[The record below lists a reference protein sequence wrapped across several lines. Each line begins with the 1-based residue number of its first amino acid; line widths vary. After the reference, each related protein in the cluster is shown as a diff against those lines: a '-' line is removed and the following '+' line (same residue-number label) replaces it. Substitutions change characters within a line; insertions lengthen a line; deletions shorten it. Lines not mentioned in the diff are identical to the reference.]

1 MLHHEPAEHK
11 PGGRERLERAGE
23 EALAIDA
30 QGLDSALMICSVWGM
45 DRREVC
51 DRVAL
56 ETALNWRTIDRY
68 LDGDPAVRRSTVKT
82 IELALRR
89 LKLDV
94 SLFRK
99 ARA

>member
-1 MLHHEPAEHK
+1 MVWW
-11 PGGRERLERAGE
+11 
-23 EALAIDA
+23 AIDA

>member
-1 MLHHEPAEHK
+1 M
-11 PGGRERLERAGE
+11 
-23 EALAIDA
+23 
-30 QGLDSALMICSVWGM
+30 
-45 DRREVC
+45 
-51 DRVAL
+51 AL